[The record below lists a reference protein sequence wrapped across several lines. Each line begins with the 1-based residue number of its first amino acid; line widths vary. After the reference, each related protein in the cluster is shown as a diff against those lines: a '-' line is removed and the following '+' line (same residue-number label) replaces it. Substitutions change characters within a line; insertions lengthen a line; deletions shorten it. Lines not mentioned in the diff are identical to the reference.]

1 MSLFISARICCSVAP
16 HKCLPGC
23 LSESVIYITCP
34 RDALPYARQA
44 SGLTYRFRR
53 SSDVWR
59 LGQRGRPSPMPHGAQ
74 RDAFEQRVDAQYV
87 HLCSE
92 VAEHTRNLCVRE
104 KLFLIFLVGSKRL
117 IEPIQSGMSQELND
131 RITLIPEDLAR
142 LSAADLQ
149 RQLAPKIAEQAKDFA
164 VARIRLLLSGD
175 RSTVL
180 GIDETLAQIQNGVD
194 QYGNARPRTRRK
206 AAQVL
211 PMQPDQSFTGPILLF
226 LRWRKTGRPTE
237 RDIAGDSACERHR
250 NASRGRRNRGAVDGI
265 RRNGRLAA
273 QTEAGL

>member
-1 MSLFISARICCSVAP
+1 
-16 HKCLPGC
+16 
-23 LSESVIYITCP
+23 
-34 RDALPYARQA
+34 
-44 SGLTYRFRR
+44 
-53 SSDVWR
+53 
-59 LGQRGRPSPMPHGAQ
+59 MPHGAQ